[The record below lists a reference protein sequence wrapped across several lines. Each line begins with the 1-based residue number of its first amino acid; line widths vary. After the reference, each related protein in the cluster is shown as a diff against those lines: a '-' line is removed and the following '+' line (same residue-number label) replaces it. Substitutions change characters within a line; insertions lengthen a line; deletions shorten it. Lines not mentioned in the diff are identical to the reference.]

1 MLAVT
6 SPNLA
11 SRQWVWQQYD
21 HMVQSNT
28 MLGPGSDAAVVRVKG
43 TKKALAMT
51 LDGPAYR
58 VARNPREGAKLA
70 VAEACRNIVCSG
82 GRPLAA
88 TNCLNFGNPEHPEV
102 MWQFS
107 EVVDGMTEACDFFGT
122 PITGGNVSF
131 YNETFGGDI
140 YPTPVL
146 GMVGLIED
154 IALVTS
160 SSFKDEGDSIVM
172 VEAVNRLV
180 GKVNLDDERALQNL
194 VASAIRDG
202 IVKSAHDLSEGGLA
216 VALAECCYSNV
227 RRASIGAEVTI
238 PSHLDIRKDLFGE
251 VSTRVLLST
260 TDATALQKAAA
271 DAGLNSYVIGKV
283 GGKRL
288 IFHYESVKAVDV
300 AIEEVESAWRQAL
313 PKLVS

>member
-1 MLAVT
+1 
-6 SPNLA
+6 
-11 SRQWVWQQYD
+11 
-21 HMVQSNT
+21 
-28 MLGPGSDAAVVRVKG
+28 
-43 TKKALAMT
+43 
-51 LDGPAYR
+51 
-58 VARNPREGAKLA
+58 

-88 TNCLNFGNPEHPEV
+88 TNCLNFGNPEHPEI

-154 IALVTS
+154 VSLATS
-160 SSFKDEGDSIVM
+160 SSFRDEGDSIVL
-172 VEAVNRLV
+172 VEPVQRLV
-180 GKVNLDDERALQNL
+180 GKVDLDDERALQNF

-202 IVKSAHDLSEGGLA
+202 IVKSAHDTGEGGVA

-227 RRASIGAEVTI
+227 RRGPIGAVVRT
-238 PSHLDIRKDLFGE
+238 PSHLEIRKDLFGE

-260 TDATALQKAAA
+260 TATSGVATLRQRAE
-271 DAGLNSYVIGKV
+271 DAGLSFYELGKV

-288 IFHYESVKAVDV
+288 IFHYEDVKAVDI
-300 AIEEVESAWRQAL
+300 AIEELESAWRQSL
-313 PKLVS
+313 PKLLS

>member
-1 MLAVT
+1 GSDPSVIETFLPGPPGLNTLRKLAVS
-6 SPNLA
+6 SPNLS

-28 MLGPGSDAAVVRVKG
+28 MVGPGSDAAVVRVKG

-51 LDGPAYR
+51 LDGPGYR

-107 EVVDGMTEACDFFGT
+107 EVVDGMTEACSFFNT

-140 YPTPVL
+140 YPSPVL

-154 IALVTS
+154 LSLVTK
-160 SSFKDEGDSIVM
+160 SSFQDVGDVIVLI
-172 VEAVNRLV
+172 EPVNRLV
-180 GKVNLDDERALQNL
+180 GRVDLEDERAVQIF
-194 VASAIRDG
+194 VSAAIRDRL
-202 IVKSAHDLSEGGLA
+202 IKSAHDVSEGGLA
-216 VALAECCYSNV
+216 IAIAESCYSNLHRGAV
-227 RRASIGAEVTI
+227 GAEIVV
-238 PSHLDIRKDLFGE
+238 PSHLEVRKDLFGE
-251 VSTRVLLST
+251 VSSRVVLT
-260 TDATALQKAAA
+260 TLQAEGLRKRAESS
-271 DAGLNSYVIGKV
+271 GLNFYVLG
-283 GGKRL
+283 R
-288 IFHYESVKAVDV
+288 
-300 AIEEVESAWRQAL
+300 
-313 PKLVS
+313 